1 MKNTTK
7 TDTTTTKN
15 SKVDI
20 RVLLQR
26 IVDRRNRRLNGTQ
39 GQ

>member
-7 TDTTTTKN
+7 TDTTTKN